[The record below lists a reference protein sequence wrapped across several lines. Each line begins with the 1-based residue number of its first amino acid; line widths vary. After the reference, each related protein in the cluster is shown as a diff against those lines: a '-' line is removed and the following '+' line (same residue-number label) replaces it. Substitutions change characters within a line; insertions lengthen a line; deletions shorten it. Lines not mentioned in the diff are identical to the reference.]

1 MERRGNRKLAL
12 LRVLGSLL
20 LGLAVVVGLLY
31 FLVAVNLSQNLVESE
46 TYSIAVSDTNAY
58 NRIYQEVLA
67 DPEVKENIGNLLGGV
82 EFDEVDEGTEVLREV
97 MPPSYLQ
104 AQTEDNI
111 NRLTGFLSGEREE
124 LEIYARL
131 RLPLERVE
139 SAVLDRVH
147 RRIEE
152 LEIRKPPPRES
163 ASPEPPSLGCPVSH
177 LQQLA
182 VASAVPLSQLSGGQ
196 IPQSAPSLKILTQE
210 CREREY
216 DRWFGL
222 LLEDAA
228 IDRQTKDILERENPN
243 LRRNFVEGDTRAFLK
258 AAVDPLAQPLI
269 DEALADIR
277 RNLGRN
283 NQLDLLAWLADES
296 EDVSRRDIEEQAESL
311 RNAVSAVNG
320 AGRVIALAV
329 VIAGL
334 LLMALM
340 HMPLPQRMLAWPG
353 LTLVM
358 GGGVSLVAGFALN
371 SMVPGQIRNA
381 VLEAASYSE
390 DVPVSAINLAADLAS
405 SLGQQATTGFMPM
418 TVAVI
423 VIGGAL
429 LAVSPFSGALAG
441 PARRILPGSRG
452 KGGNGEQP
460 PAAAPPPEPESAGLG
475 DSQDILPSGE
485 SSNPDSDKDQN
496 SRCG

>member
-283 NQLDLLAWLADES
+283 NQLDLLDWLADES
-296 EDVSRRDIEEQAESL
+296 EDISRRDIEEQAESL
-311 RNAVSAVNG
+311 RNLVSAVNG

-353 LTLVM
+353 LTLAI

-390 DVPVSAINLAADLAS
+390 DMPVSAINLAADLAS

-429 LAVSPFSGALAG
+429 LAVSPVSGALAG

>member
-283 NQLDLLAWLADES
+283 NQLDLLDWLADES
-296 EDVSRRDIEEQAESL
+296 EDISRRDIEEQAESL
-311 RNAVSAVNG
+311 RNLVSAVNG

-353 LTLVM
+353 LTLAI

-390 DVPVSAINLAADLAS
+390 DMPVSAINLAADLAS

>member
-1 MERRGNRKLAL
+1 MEGRGNRKLAL

-283 NQLDLLAWLADES
+283 NQLDLLDWLADES
-296 EDVSRRDIEEQAESL
+296 EDISRRDIEEQAESL
-311 RNAVSAVNG
+311 RNLVSAVNG

-353 LTLVM
+353 LTLAI

-390 DVPVSAINLAADLAS
+390 DMPVSAINLAADLAS

-429 LAVSPFSGALAG
+429 LAVSPVSGALAG

>member
-1 MERRGNRKLAL
+1 
-12 LRVLGSLL
+12 
-20 LGLAVVVGLLY
+20 
-31 FLVAVNLSQNLVESE
+31 
-46 TYSIAVSDTNAY
+46 
-58 NRIYQEVLA
+58 
-67 DPEVKENIGNLLGGV
+67 
-82 EFDEVDEGTEVLREV
+82 
-97 MPPSYLQ
+97 MPPSYIQ

-111 NRLTGFLSGEREE
+111 NRFTGFMRGEREE

-139 SAVLDRVH
+139 SAVLDKVH

-152 LEIRKPPPRES
+152 LEIR
-163 ASPEPPSLGCPVSH
+163 EPPSPGCSVPH
-177 LQQLA
+177 LQGLA

-210 CREREY
+210 CREQEY

-222 LLEDAA
+222 LLEEAA
-228 IDRQTKDILERENPN
+228 IDRQTKDILARENPN

-258 AAVDPLAQPLI
+258 VAVDPLAQPLI

-277 RNLGRN
+277 GNLQRNDRF
-283 NQLDLLAWLADES
+283 DLLDWLADES

-311 RNAVSAVNG
+311 RNWVSAVNG

-340 HMPLPQRMLAWPG
+340 HLPLPQRMLAWPG
-353 LTLVM
+353 LTLAI

-390 DVPVSAINLAADLAS
+390 DMPVSAINLAADLAS
-405 SLGQQATTGFMPM
+405 SPRAASTTGFMPM

-429 LAVSPFSGALAG
+429 LAVSPVSGALAG

-460 PAAAPPPEPESAGLG
+460 PAAAPAA
-475 DSQDILPSGE
+475 
-485 SSNPDSDKDQN
+485 
-496 SRCG
+496 

>member
-1 MERRGNRKLAL
+1 MEGRGNRKLAL

-58 NRIYQEVLA
+58 HRIYQEVLA

-182 VASAVPLSQLSGGQ
+182 VASAVPVSQLSGGQ

-228 IDRQTKDILERENPN
+228 IDRQTKDILEREYPN

-258 AAVDPLAQPLI
+258 AVVDPLAEPLI
-269 DEALADIR
+269 DDAVADIR
-277 RNLGRN
+277 GNLQRNDRF
-283 NQLDLLAWLADES
+283 DLLAWLADES

-320 AGRVIALAV
+320 AGRVIALSV
-329 VIAGL
+329 VIAGF

-340 HMPLPQRMLAWPG
+340 HPPRPQRMLAWPG
-353 LTLVM
+353 ITLVM

-390 DVPVSAINLAADLAS
+390 DMPVSAINLAADLAS

-452 KGGNGEQP
+452 KGRNGEQP

>member
-283 NQLDLLAWLADES
+283 NQLDLLDWLADES
-296 EDVSRRDIEEQAESL
+296 EDISRRDIEEQAESL
-311 RNAVSAVNG
+311 RNLVSAVNG

-340 HMPLPQRMLAWPG
+340 HLPRSQRMLAWPG
-353 LTLVM
+353 LMLTI
-358 GGGVSLVAGFALN
+358 GGGVSLLAGFALN
-371 SMVPGQIRNA
+371 SMLPGRIRNA
-381 VLEAASYSE
+381 VLEAASYSDE
-390 DVPVSAINLAADLAS
+390 VPVSAINLAADLAK
-405 SLGQQATTGFMPM
+405 SLAEQATAGFMPV

-423 VIGGAL
+423 ATGGAL
-429 LAVSPFSGALAG
+429 ILASLFSGALTG
-441 PARRILPGSRG
+441 RVRRILRGSRG
-452 KGGNGEQP
+452 KGGNGELDSV
-460 PAAAPPPEPESAGLG
+460 AAQLPEPELAGSG
-475 DSQDILPSGE
+475 DSQDVCPSDE
-485 SSNPDSDKDQN
+485 SSNSDSNK
-496 SRCG
+496 G